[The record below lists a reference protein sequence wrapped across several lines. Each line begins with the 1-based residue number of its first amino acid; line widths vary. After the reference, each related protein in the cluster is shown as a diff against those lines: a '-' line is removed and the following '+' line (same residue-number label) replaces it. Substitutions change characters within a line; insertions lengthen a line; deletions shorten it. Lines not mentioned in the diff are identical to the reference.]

1 MLTPLG
7 LWAVSSLSGNGSQA
21 FPYVI
26 SSAEELS
33 FFATEYNSGKM
44 TGFIYVELGE
54 NIDCKD
60 LEFTPIVSFTGEFN
74 GKGHKISNLTYNS
87 GGGAAGLFLNV
98 GEGVVSGIIK
108 NLVMENCTFGGGQFN
123 GAIAACLN
131 VGTIQDC
138 TVNNCTISTEGAV
151 ESPMIGGIAGM
162 AYPGCT
168 IQDCTV
174 SGCSIS
180 ATITTNGGVLAVG
193 GIVGNVLASTMQ
205 SGDGDGVSIW
215 RCVVNGTEDFP
226 TTISSSHCECYA
238 GGIVGTCDGLEYY
251 STISDCS
258 VKGMTTVMSVNTGES
273 GGAAHAGAIVGSH
286 SNTLFTNNHY
296 EYSVTTQTTDGFQ
309 DPLIKE
315 GYEQRGTGMAIYI
328 QDETYFDIL
337 ENDGAVLYTK
347 LLSIGDIA
355 AECNHYDPL
364 SDYEEGILA
373 FAPGQ
378 TVNISLYPEEGEFIS
393 SASLVYTPQGATG
406 PTTVPLVNIAEDT
419 YYYVYEFEMPDENA
433 TLNVTLEQI
442 EDYGISVAG
451 VAVTNANA
459 NNIFWDND
467 DIGGEFAW
475 ASYDYSTNTLTMN
488 GLIGT
493 EISGGANGFVTV
505 YNGAESLNINL
516 IGYNKVGNNFE
527 HLFSAESPCTIN
539 FTTGAIPGKLEYFGE
554 TDETVTI
561 GETVTDDKVI
571 LAYGNSGLTLKE
583 EGNIA
588 TIESSNGTEDI
599 CYFGTGLFMDDE
611 SSSDENYPTHDYSR
625 YEWYYSNAVK
635 TNNNGYLAPTVISSE
650 GVSKMRP
657 SQGTD
662 LIGSLIFQCVP
673 VVSEAA
679 ITVKLMSLNGETEY
693 ATGTLTDGVVTLI
706 PSPAEQVTFE
716 NVCLTFSSTAPFS
729 FVPMAVKTEAIVPES
744 SFEFHNGWTTYYNA
758 DADIF
763 LPANVAA
770 YIVTGVGANTAIVT
784 QIKYVPK
791 GIPVLLNQQN
801 EPVASTDNI
810 NTSNNMLKH
819 AADAI
824 NDVST
829 LNGTVFGLYNGKF
842 MRVTGAIS
850 AGKNYLYIPNATAPT
865 GAPQLTIEFENDD
878 NMTGISDAKCGNDN
892 GQNDEWYT
900 LNGQKLQQ
908 EPAVKGL
915 YIKNG
920 KKVVVNNK

>member
-7 LWAVSSLSGNGSQA
+7 LWAASSLSGNGSQA
-21 FPYVI
+21 SPYVI
-26 SSAEELS
+26 SSADELS

-226 TTISSSHCECYA
+226 TTISSSHCECYT

-347 LLSIGDIA
+347 LLSIGDIG
-355 AECNHYDPL
+355 AECSYYEPL
-364 SDYEEGILA
+364 SNYAEGTLA

-378 TVNISLYPEEGEFIS
+378 TVNISLNPEEGEFIS
-393 SASLVYTPQGATG
+393 SASLVYTPQGAAG
-406 PTTVPLVNIAEDT
+406 PTTVPLVNIAEDP
-419 YYYVYEFEMPDENA
+419 YYYVYEFEMPDANA
-433 TLNVTLEQI
+433 TLNATLEQI
-442 EDYGISVAG
+442 VDYDITIAG
-451 VAVTNANA
+451 VTVTNANA
-459 NNIFWDND
+459 ADITGDGTVTFTPANNETGTPATLTLEDNTVISVD
-467 DIGGEFAW
+467 GDAIVTGISPLRVFIAGVSAITFDGTGSGSVIKGTNPDANISVTFTTDETTIDEYHEIGGILCFPLT
-475 ASYDYSTNTLTMN
+475 ASFSGVDVNYENVSLKREDDYFYIDSRCELKVGGTDVTYFNKDNILGDEKVSFTPADNSTTTVTPAVLTLNGASAGAISTSLSTLTVELIGSNTLTQDNDYPVLMSSSREDVTITIQSTGETKGSLTMN
-488 GLIGT
+488 MPYTADG
-493 EISGGANGFVTV
+493 NFVGDNVT
-505 YNGAESLNINL
+505 LNI
-516 IGYNKVGNNFE
+516 
-527 HLFSAESPCTIN
+527 
-539 FTTGAIPGKLEYFGE
+539 
-554 TDETVTI
+554 
-561 GETVTDDKVI
+561 
-571 LAYGNSGLTLKE
+571 
-583 EGNIA
+583 
-588 TIESSNGTEDI
+588 
-599 CYFGTGLFMDDE
+599 
-611 SSSDENYPTHDYSR
+611 
-625 YEWYYSNAVK
+625 
-635 TNNNGYLAPTVISSE
+635 
-650 GVSKMRP
+650 
-657 SQGTD
+657 SQP
-662 LIGSLIFQCVP
+662 LYVMSGSLTGNWDEENT
-673 VVSEAA
+673 VV
-679 ITVKLMSLNGETEY
+679 IGML
-693 ATGTLTDGVVTLI
+693 D
-706 PSPAEQVTFE
+706 
-716 NVCLTFSSTAPFS
+716 C
-729 FVPMAVKTEAIVPES
+729 
-744 SFEFHNGWTTYYNA
+744 EFHEGWTTYYNA
-758 DADIF
+758 DADININN
-763 LPANVAA
+763 LPEGVGVFV
-770 YIVTGVGANTAIVT
+770 VTGLSENAAVVT
-784 QIKYVPK
+784 QINSIPK
-791 GIPVLLNQQN
+791 GVPVLLNNNIDPQN
-801 EPVASTDNI
+801 TTTNVYGTDVK
-810 NTSNNMLKH
+810 NNMLKH

-842 MRVTGAIS
+842 MRVTGSIS
-850 AGKNYLYIPNATAPT
+850 AGKNYLYIPNATAPN

-878 NMTGISDAKCGNDN
+878 NMTGISDAKCGNEN

-908 EPAVKGL
+908 EPVVKGL